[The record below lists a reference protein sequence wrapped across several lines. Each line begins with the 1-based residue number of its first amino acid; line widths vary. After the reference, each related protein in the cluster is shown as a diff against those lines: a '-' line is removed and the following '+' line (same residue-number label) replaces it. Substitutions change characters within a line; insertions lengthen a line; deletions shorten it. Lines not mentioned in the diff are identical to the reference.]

1 MKTNK
6 IILIISLLLICIVS
20 NVNALSGS
28 GTEGDPYQI
37 TTCLEFEDIENNMT
51 AHYKVMNDIDCNGV
65 SFESIGSYTGP
76 FSVTEFTGVLDGDF
90 KTISDFS
97 DDEGLFAYL
106 GTIGASDSCLVKKL
120 TFLNPTISTGG
131 STAGVVA
138 MASGY
143 CRFEDILIDN
153 PSVTTGGSTGG
164 IVGMVR
170 RTSYFDRV
178 GVRGGFINCGSTGV
192 CGGVVGDFYSGGT
205 LNNTYSSADV
215 SANNLV
221 GGLIGDTYNYGV
233 NIYNSYSAGNTTLI
247 AGYVGTATYG
257 AFVGRIGSGTLADNY
272 WNSEATEMTFP
283 CGGSDCSST
292 TESKTEAEMKSQS
305 TYVNWDFTSV
315 WDINESLDYPILL
328 QIIPQPISYVN
339 LIGVSETGFIVDN
352 INPITIDYIVYDI
365 DSAIL
370 NCSLYY
376 SEELNMSNKVLA
388 ENDFSVLNNVASKL
402 YITLDF
408 FDIYD
413 EFNFYY
419 QVECNDGLFFEDS
432 NIRQVSYIPR
442 IQYSEAD
449 IPKAVINVIVKGII
463 LIGIFIVIFGLFYL
477 LILFDIKIYN
487 KR

>member
-339 LIGVSETGFIVDN
+339 LIGDSEDGFIIDSSTTVA
-352 INPITIDYIVYDI
+352 IDYIVSDD
-365 DSAIL
+365 DSL
-370 NCSLYY
+370 TLDCTLYY
-376 SEELNMSNKVLA
+376 SEESNMDNKTFA
-388 ENDFSVLNNVASKL
+388 DNDFSVLNNTESKL
-402 YITLDF
+402 YITPDF
-408 FDIYD
+408 FDVYD
-413 EFNFYY
+413 DFEFYY
-419 QVECNDGLFFEDS
+419 QIECNDETYYEDS
-432 NIRQVSYIPR
+432 SIQKITYLPR
-442 IQYSEAD
+442 IRYTEND
-449 IPKAVINVIVKGII
+449 ISKASLNVLVKAVIVLGIFTTILVISY
-463 LIGIFIVIFGLFYL
+463 LIGLAKR
-477 LILFDIKIYN
+477 KI
-487 KR
+487 